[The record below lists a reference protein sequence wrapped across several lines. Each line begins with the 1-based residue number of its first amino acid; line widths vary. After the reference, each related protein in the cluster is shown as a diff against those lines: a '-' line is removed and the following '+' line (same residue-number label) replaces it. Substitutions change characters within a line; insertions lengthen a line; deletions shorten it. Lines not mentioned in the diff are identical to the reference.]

1 MVSKTLYLLVGRLVW
16 WMSWFSLRSPWKTQ
30 TLVPLSIVH
39 ARDWLLSAKS
49 FAETCSGL
57 KTLLKVTLLPSQG
70 QPLLGDCLMQ
80 GLKAWAFIPV
90 WNHPAGPPQAWSSP
104 WGQLRYLLWPHLCA
118 SSPSVQFCF
127 LSSPRQRLILRA
139 LPHFYFHGKISVL
152 DLASLGTR
160 PVTVVT

>member
-16 WMSWFSLRSPWKTQ
+16 WMSWFSLRSLWRTQ

-80 GLKAWAFIPV
+80 SLKAWAFIPV

-160 PVTVVT
+160 PVTVGT